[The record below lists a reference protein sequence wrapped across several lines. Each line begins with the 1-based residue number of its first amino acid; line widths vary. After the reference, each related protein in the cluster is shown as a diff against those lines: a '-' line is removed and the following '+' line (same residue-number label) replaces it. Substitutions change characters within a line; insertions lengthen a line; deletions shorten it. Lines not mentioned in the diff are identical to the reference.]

1 MAAESTTRERILDA
15 FESLLITQGERA
27 TTIEACAAQAGI
39 SKGGLL
45 YHFGSRDALILGL
58 IARADVLSAEYLAEM
73 TASPDGVVDSL
84 IRTSLFSDDRF
95 DHATIALNRL
105 AQEDHR
111 AIACLQRFRR
121 DTIALLEEELQDPV
135 LAETVMLISD
145 GMYYDS
151 VLRTPED
158 STVPTPNAVPAE
170 AILAVVHRLIPSR
183 TS

>member
-1 MAAESTTRERILDA
+1 MAAENSTRDRILDA
-15 FESLLITQGERA
+15 FQKLLITQGERA
-27 TTIEACAAQAGI
+27 ATLEACAAQAGV

-58 IARADVLSAEYLAEM
+58 IDRADALSATYLAEM
-73 TASPDGVVDSL
+73 QAAPGGVVDSL
-84 IRTSLFSDDRF
+84 IRTSLFSDDMF

-111 AIACLQRFRR
+111 AIACLLRFRH
-121 DTIALLEEELQDPV
+121 DTIALLEAELGDPV

-158 STVPTPNAVPAE
+158 SAAPTPNSVPAE
-170 AILAVVHRLIPSR
+170 AILAVVHRLIPSD
-183 TS
+183 